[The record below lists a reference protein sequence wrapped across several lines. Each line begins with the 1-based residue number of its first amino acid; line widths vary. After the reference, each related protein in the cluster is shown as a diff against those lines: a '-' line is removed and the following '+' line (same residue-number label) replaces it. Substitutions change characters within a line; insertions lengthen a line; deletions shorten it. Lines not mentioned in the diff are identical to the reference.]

1 MMGATLQLGP
11 VGIWSVQ
18 FRTGDRG
25 QAREAIA
32 ELEELGYGTLW
43 IPESGTKAILEV
55 AAELLGASTKIAIA
69 SGILNIWM
77 HRPDEVLTAVRGFD
91 AEHPERFL
99 LGLGV
104 SHASLVEPTG
114 QQYAR
119 P

>member
-25 QAREAIA
+25 QAREAIS
-32 ELEELGYGTLW
+32 ELEELGFGTLW
-43 IPESGTKAILEV
+43 IPESGTKAILDV
-55 AAELLGASTKIAIA
+55 AADLLAASTTIVIAA
-69 SGILNIWM
+69 GILNIWM
-77 HRPDEVLTAVRGFD
+77 HDPAEVAAAVHRFD
-91 AEHPERFL
+91 AAHPERFL

-114 QQYAR
+114 RQY
-119 P
+119 